1 MNLFPVQQP
10 IMQEQYVIAPQ
21 IHTPLG
27 TIQLSVSLS
36 EQSLH
41 PDRSYTLKND
51 TLLYVYH
58 QDTLECELIL
68 CQLNPELPE
77 GMSVEACW
85 AAVFRLKP
93 KLDGV
98 IPECTFAANWQ
109 EGYTWTDYGSDTGQN
124 LEAAQYSNEAY
135 RLHLGTQDRDMLM
148 LRRDQGDGVPL
159 SFGQDMHGIRNAD
172 SKVWSS
178 KYGLQVPMTT
188 IAAGEL
194 CQIHFVVAWS
204 RMVEDDA
211 STWFAVDQLTES
223 IVEAAGL

>member
-10 IMQEQYVIAPQ
+10 IMQEQHGIAPQ

-36 EQSLH
+36 EQPLH
-41 PDRSYTLKND
+41 ADRSYTLENG
-51 TLLYVYH
+51 TLLYTYSH
-58 QDTLECELIL
+58 DALECELIL
-68 CQLNPELPE
+68 CQLTPELPE
-77 GMSVEACW
+77 GMNIKACW
-85 AAVFRLKP
+85 AAVFRIKP
-93 KLDGV
+93 KLDGA

-188 IAAGEL
+188 IVAGEL

-204 RMVEDDA
+204 RMAEDDA
-211 STWFAVDQLTES
+211 STWFAVDQVTES
-223 IVEAAGL
+223 IVEAASL